1 METEVHRLTAEKM
14 SLQKQLNQAKSENVR
29 LNEFLQENE
38 KLLKRRT
45 EEVEALQIYNNQ
57 LIHKCQT
64 LQNDKKQNQWGL
76 WWGNSTKTESR
87 IQVLEEELAHKIL
100 ENEQVHIKIFEMRQK
115 YKTKISDLKERLSSS
130 EQIVRES
137 GIRVES
143 QSIEISQYHRSIQD
157 LIREKKENLSIIDD
171 KNQEIIELQS
181 FYLKSISELK
191 SKVSFLE
198 SKLRS
203 VVSLDLTDYDK
214 YIKHSP
220 AKYSKNIQF
229 KQNEWLGKVQSSL
242 LLSVNY
248 ISQFWV
254 KYCTRL
260 NALHISSLSSTK
272 QLVSLIQSHSVKVTT
287 SYENLVK
294 AFTSN
299 APKSEILTQLERFSS
314 YCIYFFRLLVLELNH
329 QTMIVDD
336 PRKISK
342 SNQNFQVILNKI
354 SITVSR
360 VISFLITSGCS
371 YQSFWSRV
379 QDSSHNLVSQI
390 IQAIEILSSR
400 LTQDKTLQFKDNLKE
415 LEVVIQSLQD
425 DLKLIPNALNQ
436 FYSELMQVKPYFYY
450 SLNQNNLSTLSY
462 LHKLRSLPQSSGVS
476 YQASL
481 KNLSLLSQFEDKS
494 KKQAESILILEKS
507 NSALNLEINKLKSE
521 ITKIENELAAIE
533 QNLERKNCEN
543 GAELLSEPEIIS
555 EDVKSGA
562 QRFAVRLTD
571 CHGEPIPLSEINV
584 RNDSYLKIQELAV
597 NKIQELAYKL
607 KEAGVTC

>member
-14 SLQKQLNQAKSENVR
+14 SLQKLLNQAKSENVR

-38 KLLKRRT
+38 KLLKRRS

-57 LIHKCQT
+57 LIHKCQS
-64 LQNDKKQNQWGL
+64 LQTDKKQNQWGL

-137 GIRVES
+137 GIRIES

-214 YIKHSP
+214 YLKHSP
-220 AKYSKNIQF
+220 ARYSKNIQF

-242 LLSVNY
+242 LISVNY
-248 ISQFWV
+248 MSQFWV

-272 QLVSLIQSHSVKVTT
+272 QLVSLIHSHSVKVTA

-299 APKSEILTQLERFSS
+299 TPRSEILAQLERFSS
-314 YCIYFFRLLVLELNH
+314 YCTYFFRLLVLELNH

-360 VISFLITSGCS
+360 IISFLITSGCS
-371 YQSFWSRV
+371 YQSLWSRV

-400 LTQDKTLQFKDNLKE
+400 LIQDKTLQFKDNLKE

-425 DLKLIPNALNQ
+425 DLKLIPSALNQ

-450 SLNQNNLSTLSY
+450 SLNQNHLSTLSY

-481 KNLSLLSQFEDKS
+481 KNLTLLSQFEDKN
-494 KKQAESILILEKS
+494 KKQTESIQILEKS

-521 ITKIENELAAIE
+521 ITKIENELAAVE

-571 CHGEPIPLSEINV
+571 CRGEPVPLSELNV
-584 RNDSYLKIQELAV
+584 KNDAYLKIQELAV

-607 KEAGVTC
+607 KEAGVAC